1 MRKTRSYLYSQ
12 YSTLISYP
20 EMAEIKT
27 NPQKTMSYGGKQMTI
42 IRFLAR
48 IFFAAIFMFVSSSA
62 SFADNDSKPVEMET
76 MTITATK
83 SEKNIDGVSAS
94 VVIIGQ
100 KQIEKMGAVHLK
112 DIFEKTPGLTLQY
125 GTFPAAS
132 SASKNSI
139 SIRGLGYFGTL
150 FLLDGRRLANEL
162 PSYDLDRLPASMIER
177 IEIIKG
183 PMSVLYGADAVGGV
197 INIITKKPEKGL
209 HVSLNVE
216 GGINNNGEAG
226 KDTAG
231 FNIRGKSNN
240 FGYIVYGNVSSKEPY
255 IEKETTN
262 TYIKTGPTQ
271 KTKPSSHPAPLIS
284 QNVKDSYDVDVTYRE
299 DSEVYTIGSR
309 LEYDISAIATVGA
322 EFNYFHEELD
332 GEYRSKFFPTNVSPA
347 PGKKFVALDTPVH
360 STDKNEKLDLSLDS
374 KINIGNDLTL
384 NFRVY
389 RTDYE
394 KGNTTTAIN
403 WEDMGYSNEGDSE
416 QTRMA
421 MNANVIFTSYEG
433 YGVYALTD
441 SQLLTIGGE
450 YRDEY
455 RRATIFNNE
464 GTFENRDID
473 CKAVY
478 VQDEWQIT
486 DTLNA
491 IFGARYDDISNA
503 GEETTYMAGFVK
515 NFSKMFNLRGNF
527 AQGYRTP
534 NIVEL
539 YFRKFTPA
547 GYNLGAEVVE
557 PSVHK
562 TAHYL
567 DPEFTNS
574 YEAGLSGR
582 HEGFHYEIVF
592 FYNDIKDKIQRVSR
606 PGYFTSENVSDAET
620 MGLEA
625 SIGYQF
631 GNGLALNL
639 NWLELDTE
647 DKETGKDLEF
657 NPERTASLNVDYQLN
672 EQISLGMQTVYIG
685 EQRYVEGTADR
696 TTDDYTLVNL
706 TASYAFSSKN
716 AYEIY
721 GGVNN
726 VFDENVD
733 TIIGSNI
740 GTYFFTGLRA
750 SF

>member
-1 MRKTRSYLYSQ
+1 MQSIYFSARVFFAVFL
-12 YSTLISYP
+12 TLIIDSP
-20 EMAEIKT
+20 
-27 NPQKTMSYGGKQMTI
+27 G
-42 IRFLAR
+42 
-48 IFFAAIFMFVSSSA
+48 FAG
-62 SFADNDSKPVEMET
+62 NDSKSVEMET
-76 MTITATK
+76 MTVTATK

-94 VVIIGQ
+94 VVVVDQ

-112 DIFEKTPGLTLQY
+112 DIFEKTPGLTIQY

-139 SIRGLGYFGTL
+139 SIRGLGCFGTL
-150 FLLDGRRLANEL
+150 FLIDGRRLANEL
-162 PSYDLDRLPASMIER
+162 PSYDLDRIPASMIER
-177 IEIIKG
+177 VEIIKG

-197 INIITKKPEKGL
+197 INIITKKPKKGL
-209 HVSLNVE
+209 HASIDVE
-216 GGINNNGEAG
+216 GGINNEGEAEKG
-226 KDTAG
+226 TAS
-231 FNIRGKSNN
+231 FNIRGKLNN
-240 FGYIVYGNVSSKEPY
+240 FGYIFHGNVSSKKPY
-255 IEKETTN
+255 SEKETTN
-262 TYIKTGPTQ
+262 TAIKTSTG
-271 KTKPSSHPAPLIS
+271 KVKPSAPFAPFIS

-309 LEYDISAIATVGA
+309 LEYDIGAIATVGA

-332 GEYRSKFFPTNVSPA
+332 GEYRSKFFPA
-347 PGKKFVALDTPVH
+347 HGQEFLAFDTPVH
-360 STDKNEKLDLSLDS
+360 STDENERLDLSVDAR
-374 KINIGNDLTL
+374 INAGTDLSL

-403 WEDMGYSNEGDSE
+403 WKDMGYSSEGDSE

-421 MNANVIFTSYEG
+421 MNADVVFTSYEG

-503 GEETTYMAGFVK
+503 DEETTFMAGFVK

-539 YFRKFTPA
+539 YIRKATPA

-557 PSVHK
+557 PAVNK

-574 YEAGLSGR
+574 YEAGLSGK

-592 FYNDIKDKIQRVSR
+592 FYNDIKDKIQKVKK
-606 PGYFTSENVSDAET
+606 PDYCTSENVSDAET
-620 MGLEA
+620 KGLEA

-631 GNGLALNL
+631 GKGLALNM

-657 NPERTASLNVDYQLN
+657 NPKRTVSLNVDYQLN
-672 EQISLGMQTVYIG
+672 EQISLCMHTVYIG
-685 EQRYVEGTADR
+685 EQRYVEGTVDQTA
-696 TTDDYTLVNL
+696 DDYTLVNV
-706 TASYAFSSKN
+706 TASYAFGDKN

-726 VFDENVD
+726 VFDEDVD
-733 TIIGSNI
+733 TIIGSNV
-740 GTYFFTGLRA
+740 GTYFFAGLRA

>member
-1 MRKTRSYLYSQ
+1 
-12 YSTLISYP
+12 
-20 EMAEIKT
+20 
-27 NPQKTMSYGGKQMTI
+27 MTI
-42 IRFLAR
+42 IRLLAR
-48 IFFAAIFMFVSSSA
+48 IFFAAIFMFVSSST
-62 SFADNDSKPVEMET
+62 SFANSDSKPVQMET
-76 MTITATK
+76 ITITATK

-94 VVIIGQ
+94 VVVVGQ
-100 KQIEKMGAVHLK
+100 KEIEMMGAYDLK
-112 DIFEKTPGLTLQY
+112 GIFEKTPGLTIQY
-125 GTFPAAS
+125 GTFAQAS

-150 FLLDGRRLANEL
+150 FLIDGRRLANEL
-162 PSYDLDRLPASMIER
+162 PSYDLDRIPASMIER

-197 INIITKKPEKGL
+197 INIITKKPKKGL
-209 HVSLNVE
+209 HASIDVK
-216 GGINNNGEAG
+216 GGMNSSGEAENAN
-226 KDTAG
+226 AG
-231 FNIRGKSNN
+231 FDVRGKWNN
-240 FGYIVYGNVSSKEPY
+240 FGYALYANASSKRPY
-255 IEKETTN
+255 TERETTD
-262 TYIKTGPTQ
+262 TFIKTSTG
-271 KTKPSSHPAPLIS
+271 KVKPSVYPDSFIS

-299 DSEVYTIGSR
+299 DSQVFTVGSR
-309 LEYDISAIATVGA
+309 FEYNIASIATVGA
-322 EFNYFHEELD
+322 EFNYFDEELE
-332 GEYRSKFFPTNVSPA
+332 GKYRSAFFPTNPSVA
-347 PGKKFVALDTPVH
+347 PGVVLDIPVH
-360 STDKNEKLDLSLDS
+360 STDDNKRLDLSLDS
-374 KINIGNDLTL
+374 KINMGTDLTL
-384 NFRVY
+384 NFRIY
-389 RTDYE
+389 RSDYE
-394 KGNTTTAIN
+394 KSNTTTAIN
-403 WEDMGYSNEGDSE
+403 WEDMGYSSEGSSE

-421 MNANVIFTSYEG
+421 MNANVVFTSYEG

-464 GTFENRDID
+464 GTLENRDID

-539 YFRKFTPA
+539 YIRKATPA

-557 PSVHK
+557 PAVNK

-592 FYNDIKDKIQRVSR
+592 FYNDIEDKIQKVSKAD
-606 PGYFTSENVSDAET
+606 YFTYENVSDAET
-620 MGLEA
+620 KGLEA

-631 GNGLALNL
+631 ENGLALNM

-647 DKETGKDLEF
+647 NKETGKDLEF
-657 NPERTASLNVDYQLN
+657 NPERTVSLNVDYQLN
-672 EQISLGMQTVYIG
+672 EQISLGMQTVYTG
-685 EQRYVEGTADR
+685 EQHYIDEGKADQ
-696 TTDDYTLVNL
+696 TTNDYTLVNL
-706 TASYAFSSKN
+706 TASYAFGDKN

-726 VFDENVD
+726 VFDEDVD
-733 TIIGSNI
+733 AIIGSNV
-740 GTYFFTGLRA
+740 GTYFFAGLRA